1 MSEIPPKAGER
12 GTERVRSRKGKK
24 MKKSNRPR
32 KIEKPKIRRTWIR
45 SPATRVKES
54 GKVYKRG
61 KSVNWSTDKADESD
75 KFDLTKDVEKTY
87 RYCPRCG
94 AEMVEKTV
102 DHKKRKIC
110 PVCKFVFYHNPAPAA
125 GVVIEKDG
133 KILLVKRTYEPYK
146 GDWCLP
152 AGFMEYDE
160 SPERCAIRETKEELN
175 VDVELDGL
183 FGVYSG
189 KDDPR
194 THAVLVMYRA
204 KIIGGKLK
212 PGDDA
217 EEIEYFA
224 KDEVPTNIAF
234 LAHRQIIK
242 EFFEI
247 EESE

>member
-1 MSEIPPKAGER
+1 
-12 GTERVRSRKGKK
+12 
-24 MKKSNRPR
+24 MK
-32 KIEKPKIRRTWIR
+32 
-45 SPATRVKES
+45 
-54 GKVYKRG
+54 
-61 KSVNWSTDKADESD
+61 WSTDQANETLGRAPVGA
-75 KFDLTKDVEKTY
+75 DLTKGVEKTY

-94 AEMVEKTV
+94 AEMVERTV
-102 DHKKRKIC
+102 DHKKRKAC
-110 PVCKFVFYHNPAPAA
+110 PVCDYVFYHNPVPAA
-125 GVVIEKDG
+125 GVVIEKHG
-133 KILLVKRTYEPYK
+133 KILLVKRKYEPYK

-160 SPERCAIRETKEELN
+160 SPEQCAVRETREELGVN
-175 VDVELDGL
+175 IELDGL

-194 THAVLVMYRA
+194 THAVLVMYWA
-204 KIIGGKLK
+204 KIIAGELK

-224 KDEVPTNIAF
+224 KDEVPSNIAF

-247 EESE
+247 R